1 MDDLL
6 TTRQLQK
13 LLQIDRTTIYRMLKD
28 GRLTGVKVGNQWR
41 FKRQDVEALLS
52 EVPSFES
59 DQPSESITPFS
70 NIPLE
75 AIQIIQDIFAESAR
89 VGVVITTFN
98 GELLTE
104 LSNCCR
110 FCSLIMASESGRQSC
125 IDLWHELANRP
136 EDQPKYATC
145 HAGLQYVRAGIKA
158 NGHFEGMLMAGQF
171 YTNPPETDEEQTRIR
186 QLAKKHGLDVHALS
200 EAAQEISVFDDH
212 KRAQLDEWLE
222 NVVRHLT

>member
-52 EVPSFES
+52 EVPSLES
-59 DQPSESITPFS
+59 DQPSESITSFS

-89 VGVVITTFN
+89 VGAVITTFN

-110 FCSLIMASESGRQSC
+110 FCSLIMASESGRRSC
-125 IDLWHELANRP
+125 IDLWRELANQP

-158 NGHFEGMLMAGQF
+158 NGHFEGMLIAGQF
-171 YTNPPETDEEQTRIR
+171 YTNPPEADEEQTRIR
-186 QLAKKHGLDVHALS
+186 QLAKEHGLDVHALS

-212 KRAQLDEWLE
+212 KRTQLDEWLE
-222 NVVRHLT
+222 NVVRHLA